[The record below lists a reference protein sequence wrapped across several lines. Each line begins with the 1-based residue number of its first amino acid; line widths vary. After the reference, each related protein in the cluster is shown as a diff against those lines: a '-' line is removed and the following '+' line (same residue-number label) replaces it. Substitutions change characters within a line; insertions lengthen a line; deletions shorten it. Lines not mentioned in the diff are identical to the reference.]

1 MEFPASSYPL
11 RSLQRTSVIWDL
23 EIPDLKVQSPFQSR
37 PNTKAARLEALKLL
51 RKPSLREKG
60 ARFQSRLS
68 LWLPAHLGA
77 GRKLGRGVGSKRTAD
92 KTTKLFPILRGW

>member
-1 MEFPASSYPL
+1 M
-11 RSLQRTSVIWDL
+11 IWDL

-60 ARFQSRLS
+60 APLPEQALPLATCS
-68 LWLPAHLGA
+68 LGSGEEAGARGGQEEDCRQDHKAFPHLEG
-77 GRKLGRGVGSKRTAD
+77 LVSK
-92 KTTKLFPILRGW
+92 F